1 MIFAKGQ
8 RVKVL
13 HTDALGH
20 KSQYDGKVVE
30 WRENVKMYMVDIG
43 SVAVAFNPED
53 IHAIEGSNAQV
64 EGGTAPQWEQE
75 RSASQKP
82 SSGHCDHA
90 VRETR

>member
-1 MIFAKGQ
+1 MTFTKGQ

-13 HTDALGH
+13 HTDALGR

-53 IHAIEGSNAQV
+53 IHAIEVNEAEAVHGGSGAQSEV
-64 EGGTAPQWEQE
+64 RQEGGHPGEG
-75 RSASQKP
+75 R
-82 SSGHCDHA
+82 
-90 VRETR
+90 

>member
-64 EGGTAPQWEQE
+64 EDRQAALGRQE
-75 RSASQKP
+75 RPEGQEP
-82 SSGHCDHA
+82 QTGGGDHA
-90 VRETR
+90 